1 MDGGFLDASLHDD
14 IIRLKIDI
22 CLFMG
27 GACGLLWPLGFKFLA
42 GHGKTLVWRWEK
54 MGVTKETNK
63 AHVL

>member
-14 IIRLKIDI
+14 IKRLKIDI

-42 GHGKTLVWRWEK
+42 GHGKTGLE
-54 MGVTKETNK
+54 MGKNGCYERDK
-63 AHVL
+63 